1 MKIKSILLAVIS
13 VLFYGLGMSLAAET
27 AYPTRPVE
35 ITVAS
40 SPGGG
45 TDLGARAIADRARE
59 YLGKEFTVIN
69 KSGGGHKVTMVL
81 ISKAKPDGYTLG
93 GVSDDVINFA
103 PHLEKLHYSPLD
115 YTFLCNYGRLDV
127 GIYVVSDSP
136 LKSIKEM
143 IDFARANPGK
153 LSVGIGEV
161 NSRVHIAMMSLA
173 QMEKLT
179 INIIPFMGA
188 APTMMAVL
196 GGHVMVGATG
206 ASGWARQVKGKQV
219 RLLALLSED
228 RLDDYPGVPTMKEIG
243 YPALVLPGRYII
255 LGPKNMEKAVVEKL
269 QGAFKR
275 AMETPNFIKVAT
287 EVGIYDKK
295 ILLGDDL
302 KAALVET
309 YNTSEKMVRSLGI
322 TPKEEPESTKKK

>member
-1 MKIKSILLAVIS
+1 MKTKTIVLVVIL
-13 VLFYGLGMSLAAET
+13 VLFCGLSIAMAAET

-40 SPGGG
+40 APGGG

-81 ISKAKPDGYTLG
+81 VSKAKPDGYSLG
-93 GVSDDVINFA
+93 AVSDDVINFA

-127 GIYVVSDSP
+127 GIYVLNDSP
-136 LKSIKEM
+136 FKSVKE
-143 IDFARANPGK
+143 IIEYARANPGK
-153 LSVGIGEV
+153 LSIGVGEV
-161 NSRVHIAMMSLA
+161 NSRIHIALMALA

-219 RLLALLSED
+219 RLLALFSED
-228 RLDDYPGVPTMKEIG
+228 RLDEYPGIPTMKEIG
-243 YPALVLPGRYII
+243 YPALVLPGRYVI
-255 LGPKNMEKAVVEKL
+255 LGPKNMEKSVAEKL
-269 QGAFKR
+269 QAAFKR
-275 AMETPNFIKVAT
+275 AMETSNFIKIAT

-295 ILLGDDL
+295 IMVGDEL

-309 YNTSEKMVRSLGI
+309 YNTSEKLVRSLGI
-322 TPKEEPESTKKK
+322 QPKEAEEPQKK